1 MDVLSHNHQTP
12 ATMLHLSFLYT
23 LVTMALV
30 YFGLEFVSIPPE
42 HIAFHENRKL
52 LCTVLFIAPYL
63 FLAMP
68 PLLRTQ
74 KGFVRSALE
83 ILTACF
89 MGWGALWAT
98 CTNTNLREF
107 QLLSTY
113 FEGVSLWTG
122 ISVLAGLWLAPLLV
136 LSRIDYLID
145 VARRQYR
152 TQVVPR

>member
-1 MDVLSHNHQTP
+1 
-12 ATMLHLSFLYT
+12 MLHLSFIYT

-30 YFGLEFVSIPPE
+30 YFGLEFISIPSQDV
-42 HIAFHENRKL
+42 AFHENRKL
-52 LCTVLFIAPYL
+52 LCTVLYIAPYL

-68 PLLRTQ
+68 PPLRTQ
-74 KGFVRSALE
+74 KGFMRITLE

-107 QLLSTY
+107 QLFSTY
-113 FEGVSLWTG
+113 FEGVSLWTE

-145 VARRQYR
+145 VARRQDR
-152 TQVVPR
+152 ARVVPR